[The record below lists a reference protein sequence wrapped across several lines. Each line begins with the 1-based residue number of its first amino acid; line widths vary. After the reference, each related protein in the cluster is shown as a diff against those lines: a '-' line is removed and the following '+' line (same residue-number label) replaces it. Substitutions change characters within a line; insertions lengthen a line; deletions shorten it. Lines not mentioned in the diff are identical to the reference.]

1 VAGGGLDEATFAGA
15 ADVHRA
21 VLLRF
26 AVSLTSPA
34 DAEDVVQDAL
44 ARAWSKRHT
53 FDASRGSVKAWL
65 LAIVADQARRRWR
78 LSAAALRVSLSD
90 GVAAGP
96 SPVSADLRRAIE
108 SLPPRQREAVVL
120 RHYLDLTVDDVAGV
134 MRCSP
139 GTVKSTLH
147 DAHERLAQ
155 LLGAS
160 YARD

>member
-1 VAGGGLDEATFAGA
+1 MLDEATFARA
-15 ADVHRA
+15 AEAHRV

-53 FDASRGSVKAWL
+53 FDASRGSMKAWL

-78 LSAAALRVSLSD
+78 QSAGAPRVNVSN
-90 GVAAGP
+90 GIAAGP

-108 SLPPRQREAVVL
+108 SLPPRQRAAIVL
-120 RHYLDLTVDDVAGV
+120 RHYLDLTVDDVAAV
-134 MRCSP
+134 MRCTS

-147 DAHERLAQ
+147 DAHERLAL
-155 LLGAS
+155 LLGAT